1 MKHSNAKY
9 FCTAIVT
16 MATFALLSDLAAWA
30 AQAGDARSNPCVVA
44 VAKSGD
50 MQSDECRVAAAKL
63 TQDTFNRANFP
74 SLRVQASGRII
85 VFADPELFQKPEDQ
99 ASLVS
104 IVKNGEF
111 KAQLCGF
118 GFTRARFES
127 SGGGTLAP
135 TQEFDLDCP
144 VAANPKVAAV
154 TVATKG
160 ASGNPAGAE
169 PRSQTEVA
177 SSQAVTAMP
186 TSETAKKAN
195 TLGGFKRQFLNKQ
208 IVIDDVPF
216 EDRYCLEWTAAQQK
230 SDGTYAEAEGI
241 YNHLPIEYKGQTGM
255 VVAIQLAPSF
265 LQRTRV
271 GGTNAFGETVG
282 EDDIADPYMEIIVK
296 FGNGVIGIVRGFPI
310 TLVPEKMELAS
321 SRESVKEQI
330 ESQLPSVVGRKL
342 YAVGFSRLYKPT
354 ATVEEM
360 SSPQEILARLSVLDV
375 PLLEPL
381 NITKAKYLPDV
392 GGVVLKISLPNGSE
406 AIVYSPSRY
415 MDFGDTKRDFLSQI
429 SGSLL
434 SSIPDKLT
442 PREIKAIK
450 ERSLFRGMSADAV
463 DYAIGFKDS
472 ENDWGKGG
480 KQRMYLNGKLVVY
493 VDNTNRVEDWQSFD

>member
-1 MKHSNAKY
+1 MIN
-9 FCTAIVT
+9 
-16 MATFALLSDLAAWA
+16 
-30 AQAGDARSNPCVVA
+30 
-44 VAKSGD
+44 
-50 MQSDECRVAAAKL
+50 
-63 TQDTFNRANFP
+63 
-74 SLRVQASGRII
+74 
-85 VFADPELFQKPEDQ
+85 
-99 ASLVS
+99 
-104 IVKNGEF
+104 
-111 KAQLCGF
+111 
-118 GFTRARFES
+118 
-127 SGGGTLAP
+127 
-135 TQEFDLDCP
+135 
-144 VAANPKVAAV
+144 
-154 TVATKG
+154 
-160 ASGNPAGAE
+160 
-169 PRSQTEVA
+169 
-177 SSQAVTAMP
+177 
-186 TSETAKKAN
+186 
-195 TLGGFKRQFLNKQ
+195 
-208 IVIDDVPF
+208 DVPF

-230 SDGTYAEAEGI
+230 SDGTFAEAEGI
-241 YNHLPIEYKGQTGM
+241 YNHLPIGYKGQTGM

-282 EDDIADPYMEIIVK
+282 EGDIADPYMEIIVK
-296 FGNGVIGIVRGFPI
+296 FRNGVIGIVRGFPI

-330 ESQLPSVVGRKL
+330 ESQLPSVFGRKL

-354 ATVEEM
+354 ATVEER
-360 SSPQEILARLSVLDV
+360 SGLQEILARLSVLDV

-381 NITKAKYLPDV
+381 NITKAKYLSDV
-392 GGVVLKISLPNGSE
+392 GAVVLKVSLPNGSE

-480 KQRMYLNGKLVVY
+480 KQRIYLNGKLVVY